1 MCATGVC
8 EEERE
13 VIKESIKR
21 IIVQV
26 VFKYGKNHA
35 GHFCMGKLQMTEI
48 WGNLLYFIS
57 FYQQLY
63 EVSFIQ
69 HIFTKKQPRLK

>member
-21 IIVQV
+21 RKA
-26 VFKYGKNHA
+26 KYVPNLRKTTN
-35 GHFCMGKLQMTEI
+35 LQTQDM
-48 WGNLLYFIS
+48 
-57 FYQQLY
+57 
-63 EVSFIQ
+63 
-69 HIFTKKQPRLK
+69 